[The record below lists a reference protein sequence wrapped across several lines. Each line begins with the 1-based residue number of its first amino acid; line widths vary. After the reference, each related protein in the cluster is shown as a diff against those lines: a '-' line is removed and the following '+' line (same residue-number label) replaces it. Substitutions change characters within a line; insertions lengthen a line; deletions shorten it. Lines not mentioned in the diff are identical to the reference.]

1 MVTITLEMVD
11 EVINRTGVDY
21 KTAKEALELYEGDVL
36 EAIIYLDNLKRTKE
50 NVKSDFTTKTNEIV
64 DLLKDLVNKGIV
76 TKILVERKGRVIM
89 DIPVIAGGLAAF
101 VFAPATVTAIIAAVA
116 TGCVLK
122 VVKEDGVV
130 MNLNEMTQDAFKT
143 VVDTTENTINSFRG
157 RAAEPKAEEGVE
169 PSEEVLDDDIE
180 IDVDVAK
187 FETEEDDDYI
197 VEAKFMEH
205 GAEDDDHHHEKTEA
219 PKVEQ

>member
-36 EAIIYLDNLKRTKE
+36 EAIIYLENLQ
-50 NVKSDFTTKTNEIV
+50 KSGAGKGKSEFTAKTNEVV

-76 TKILVERKGRVIM
+76 TKILVEHKDRVIM

-101 VFAPATVTAIIAAVA
+101 IFAPATLTAIVAAVA

-122 VVKEDGVV
+122 VVKEDGTI
-130 MNLNEMTQDAFKT
+130 MNLNEMTQDAFKS
-143 VVDTTENTINSFRG
+143 VVETTEQTINSFKG
-157 RAAEPKAEEGVE
+157 KAQNVKEDADEA
-169 PSEEVLDDDIE
+169 SEEVSEDDIE
-180 IDVDVAK
+180 IDVDPSR
-187 FETEEDDDYI
+187 FESEDDGDDYI

-205 GAEDDDHHHEKTEA
+205 GAEDEDE
-219 PKVEQ
+219 EQK

>member
-36 EAIIYLDNLKRTKE
+36 EAIIYLENLQ
-50 NVKSDFTTKTNEIV
+50 KSGAGKGKSEFTAKTNEVV

-76 TKILVERKGRVIM
+76 TKILVEHKDRVIM

-101 VFAPATVTAIIAAVA
+101 IFAPATLTAIVAAVA

-122 VVKEDGVV
+122 VVKEDGTI
-130 MNLNEMTQDAFKT
+130 MNLNEMTQDAFKS
-143 VVDTTENTINSFRG
+143 VVETTEQTINSFKG
-157 RAAEPKAEEGVE
+157 KAQNVQEDADEA
-169 PSEEVLDDDIE
+169 SEEVSEDDIE
-180 IDVDVAK
+180 IDVDPSR
-187 FETEEDDDYI
+187 FESEDDGDDYI

-205 GAEDDDHHHEKTEA
+205 GAEDEDE
-219 PKVEQ
+219 EQK